1 MSSAQQ
7 VVQEFLDSWPE
18 ADAAKLASY
27 FSNDAIYHNIPM
39 EPVRGRP
46 AIDAALAGFVA
57 SVSNIVFETLH
68 IAGNGDV
75 VLTERV
81 DRFESGGRQV
91 NLPVMGVFE
100 IRGGKIAA
108 WRDYFDLKQY
118 QTQTGR

>member
-1 MSSAQQ
+1 MASAQQ
-7 VVQEFLDSWPE
+7 VVQEFLE
-18 ADAAKLASY
+18 AWTEGDAAKLASY
-27 FSNDAIYHNIPM
+27 FRDDAVYHNIPM

-46 AIDAALAGFVA
+46 AIDSALAGFVA
-57 SVSNIVFETLH
+57 SVSNIVFETVH

-81 DRFESGGRQV
+81 DRFKTGGRQV

-100 IRGGKIAA
+100 VRDGKIAA